1 MAPPLKLTQDQIDL
15 VYDRLASYGI
25 DPSEEFLPTEL
36 VNGILEDLVA
46 QAEREMGQAL
56 TVDQRNQV
64 YGFFVQRLF
73 ADEMSQK
80 VLDLSAGLK
89 IEKDEVIDWLDSIG
103 KRQESILLAFPKEP
117 LHSQR
122 FQAVIDEG
130 IENEIIPPNIFD
142 PVPANRPQ
150 DAVEFLQAIEE
161 DYYPA
166 FIERAIQG
174 DRRGD
179 SIRTV
184 FNDLEVDSLPQGRT
198 FTSFEN
204 FQQQQQPDTAFENL
218 VATVGDIVGTKG
230 SNFKRAFDTVLS
242 SLEITSA
249 DLEKDIVDADIAA
262 AQLQFDSIM
271 SSTRDLENAVGT
283 AVLTMLDQGRS
294 ITRRSARV
302 ELQNDIKEFLKPF
315 STLPGA
321 KSIAKDF
328 LDRANIF
335 VPDAVKQG
343 IIDSLARGL
352 LNYAETFPVA
362 GGNLPQDPNE
372 ILGRRLP
379 EIQEAVAGRTPTVGE
394 FGQERIDQENAEAIV
409 ASFLESQGITDIP
422 VRLQSIVQK
431 MANDLRKTITD
442 LTPGEQAVFSTDQ
455 YLQGQLEITNLRQ
468 LVVSPPAV
476 AEFGQAQ
483 LDQENAEAIVASF
496 LESKGITD
504 IPEEFLPA
512 VQAIA
517 NNLRSTIENLSLEE
531 ETTFSTD
538 EFLNSAIAD
547 SNLKQNI
554 DIARIQ
560 ATAQKTADEFN
571 VNDLNSFLFYHDI
584 NVTEEDKF
592 RLLQR
597 IPQLGIGGIQA
608 ELLQNR
614 QTFETRFDKEQIA
627 KSPVAGVR
635 RQLLRQ
641 GIIREDSDPEFLRNI
656 EDLIVQIANNLQD
669 QLALDPDIDPA
680 AFVDKQIASA
690 DPEKISEQRFLAR
703 RSQQTDVPYGLVPT
717 ITGGLAAETRPVTVD
732 PTALRPA
739 ILEQLGA
746 DASPGFLNFLF
757 RNEPELLA
765 EFQQTQQPSIDQA
778 LFDKRLKMF
787 SQPLKPAMQV
797 QPGRD
802 PLMESESRVRARL
815 NLTPSEA
822 RHLALTGSRV
832 TPPTAGAFLGS
843 RIPGLRQEF
852 RESPGGIAEA
862 RSEEQRITREAETAR
877 LREEQEVAQ
886 SQSRALRRGGRTV
899 FSRIRG

>member
-1 MAPPLKLTQDQIDL
+1 MAPPLQLTQDQIDL

-46 QAEREMGQAL
+46 QAEREMGQVL

-89 IEKDEVIDWLDSIG
+89 IENPEVIDWLDSIG

-122 FQAVIDEG
+122 FQSVIDEG

-150 DAVEFLQAIEE
+150 DAVAFLQAIEE

-174 DRRGD
+174 ERRGD

-204 FQQQQQPDTAFENL
+204 FQKQQQPDTAFENL
-218 VATVGDIVGTKG
+218 VATVDDNIGPQG
-230 SNFKRAFDTVLS
+230 SNFGRAFTTVLN
-242 SLEITSA
+242 SLGITQA
-249 DLEKDIVDADIAA
+249 DLEDDVVAESVAA
-262 AQLQFDSIM
+262 AQTQFDSIM
-271 SSTRDLENAVGT
+271 ADTRDRSTAVGT

-294 ITRRSARV
+294 IQRRSARV

-315 STLPGA
+315 NTLAGA

-343 IIDSLARGL
+343 IIDSLARDL

-379 EIQEAVAGRTPTVGE
+379 EIQEAIAGRTPTVGE

-496 LESKGITD
+496 LEAKGITD
-504 IPEEFLPA
+504 IPESMRPA
-512 VQAIA
+512 IQKMA
-517 NNLRSTIENLSLEE
+517 NDLRETIRGLGPEE
-531 ETTFSTD
+531 EVTFSTD
-538 EFLNSAIAD
+538 EYLNNALVD
-547 SNLKQNI
+547 TNLLYEIQI
-554 DIARIQ
+554 SGIQ
-560 ATAQKTADEFN
+560 AKAQEDLEAFSLD
-571 VNDLNSFLFYHDI
+571 DLNLFLFTHDI
-584 NVTEEDKF
+584 DVTEEDKA
-592 RLLQR
+592 RLMLR
-597 IPQLGIGGIQA
+597 LPQIGIGGVQA

-614 QTFETRFDKEQIA
+614 QAFETRFDKEQIVR
-627 KSPVAGVR
+627 SPVAGVR

-656 EDLIVQIANNLQD
+656 EDLTVQIANNLQD

-680 AFVDKQIASA
+680 AFVDEQIASA
-690 DPEKISEQRFLAR
+690 DPEKISEQRFLSR
-703 RSQQTDVPYGLVPT
+703 RRQQTDMPYGQVPT
-717 ITGGLAAETRPVTVD
+717 ITGGVAAEPTPVTVD

-765 EFQQTQQPSIDQA
+765 EFQQTQQPSIDQD
-778 LFDKRLKMF
+778 LFDERLRMF
-787 SQPLKPAMQV
+787 SKPLLSALV
-797 QPGRD
+797 EPGSRSPQR
-802 PLMESESRVRARL
+802 PLGFRKSRS
-815 NLTPSEA
+815 LTPDQA
-822 RHLALTGSRV
+822 RQVALAGSSV

-852 RESPGGIAEA
+852 RESPSGIAET
-862 RSEEQRITREAETAR
+862 RSEEQRVTREAETSR
-877 LREEQEVAQ
+877 LRAEQEVEQ